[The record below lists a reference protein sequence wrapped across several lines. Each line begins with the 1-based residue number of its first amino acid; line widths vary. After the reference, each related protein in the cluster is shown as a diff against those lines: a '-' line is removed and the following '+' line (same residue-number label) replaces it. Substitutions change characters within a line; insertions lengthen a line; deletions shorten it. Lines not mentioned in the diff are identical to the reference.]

1 MFRISSAPL
10 DPDALR
16 RELAA
21 PAAGGFVT
29 FEGRVRSQNRNREV
43 SALEYEAYGGLA
55 EKEGARILA
64 AARKRFGLSAALCV
78 HRVGRL
84 QIGEIAVWVGVAA
97 PHRGNAFDA
106 CRFIIDDLKHR
117 VPIWKK
123 EHYADG
129 AAAWIGPPARRTVR
143 RRRSAGR

>member
-1 MFRISSAPL
+1 MFRISPAPL

-16 RELAA
+16 RELSA
-21 PAAGGFVT
+21 PGAGGFVT
-29 FEGRVRSQNRNREV
+29 FEGRVRPRNQDRAV
-43 SALEYEAYGGLA
+43 QALEYEAYGGLA
-55 EKEGARILA
+55 EKEGLRILA
-64 AARKRFGLSAALCV
+64 EARERFALGAALCV

-84 QIGEIAVWVGVAA
+84 EIGEIAVWVGVAA

-106 CRFIIDDLKHR
+106 CRFIIDELKRR

-129 AAAWIGPPARRTVR
+129 AT
-143 RRRSAGR
+143 